1 MSTTVDRD
9 ASAVVSC
16 ATCGSEIAD
25 GLVACP
31 GCHRLIHAE
40 ELKRLIARAGAAS
53 VSSNRDEELS
63 AWRSALLLLPQ
74 GSKQHT
80 AVAERVASLER
91 DAPRHETIQRS
102 APRSRLWKWVLA
114 LGPIGLLIFKLK
126 FVIIGLL
133 GNLKFLLLGLTKAGT
148 VFSMLLA
155 FGVYWTAWGM
165 WFALGFVLSIYV
177 HEMGHVVALRRF
189 GIPATAPMFIPGIGA
204 FIRLRQVSLPPF
216 QNARVGLAGPWW
228 GLGAAVAALAAS
240 RLGGG
245 PMWSAIAHT
254 GAWLNLFNLL
264 PVWQL
269 DGNRGFS
276 ALGRAPRLSIAI
288 AFGGAWLFAAD
299 GLLAL
304 LAIVTVVRALD
315 HAAPDHND
323 TGVWF
328 QFVALIVALAIVL
341 RVSARTV

>member
-9 ASAVVSC
+9 ASAVSSC
-16 ATCGSEIAD
+16 ASCGSEIAA

-31 GCHRLIHAE
+31 GCHRLIHAG
-40 ELKRLIARAGAAS
+40 ELKRLIARAAAAS
-53 VSSNRDEELS
+53 ASSNRGEELS

-80 AVAERVASLER
+80 AIAAKLASLEP
-91 DAPRHETIQRS
+91 DAAPHESVQRS
-102 APRSRLWKWVLA
+102 EPRSRFWKWIVG
-114 LGPIGLLIFKLK
+114 LGPVGLLLFKLK
-126 FVIIGLL
+126 FVFMALL

-148 VFSMLLA
+148 MFSMLLA

-177 HEMGHVVALRRF
+177 HEMGHVVALRRY
-189 GIPATAPMFIPGIGA
+189 GIRATAPMFIPGLGA
-204 FIRLRQVSLPPF
+204 FIRLRQASLPAF

-276 ALGRAPRLSIAI
+276 ALGRGPRLSIAI
-288 AFGGAWLFAAD
+288 AFGGAWLFTSD

-304 LAIVTVVRALD
+304 LAIVTIARALD
-315 HAAPDHND
+315 HAAPDQND

-328 QFVALIVALAIVL
+328 QFVALIVVLAIVL
-341 RVSARTV
+341 RVSATV